1 MNKDLYLKILM
12 NYDSIADYC
21 RKQGFSRQYLYSEL
35 KVKRPRFV
43 ARIAKSLGI
52 KEHEIKKFF

>member
-1 MNKDLYLKILM
+1 M

-21 RKQGFSRQYLYSEL
+21 RKQGFSRQYFYSEL